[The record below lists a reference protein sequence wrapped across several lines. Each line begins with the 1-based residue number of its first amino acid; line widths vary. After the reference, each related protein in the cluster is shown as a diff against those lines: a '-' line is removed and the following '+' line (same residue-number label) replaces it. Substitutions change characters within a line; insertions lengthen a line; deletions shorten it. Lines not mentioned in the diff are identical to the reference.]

1 MLSNLAAFS
10 HKELNAFLVSSLLCV
25 ATSVLRCLLRLRLI
39 FRTSSAKTLLTMPLS
54 HIAYAS
60 QFLPLRQNPCEQ
72 LEVLRISADRW
83 AKVWQG
89 KLRVPAA
96 LPSVHTAPC
105 SLPPSFLS
113 EVFQDTYV
121 ALYKKAC
128 YSYHGKKATGPD
140 LWEVGLL
147 GALPDRLLFFF
158 FVVCIRLSQWR
169 GRWPSWYLAFMAMI
183 PKPDRD
189 NRSLPRLLCNI
200 AFCGII
206 RKPLASFWGICE
218 VEDWDYCR
226 RGRSALDAA
235 FGCPLSCEVPI
246 RTGEHCGVLLWDIET
261 RFNPQFLMPMHLP
274 SISISLLSF

>member
-1 MLSNLAAFS
+1 MGNAASLLRQVLDRFRNRVFIFAHHCFLLLRSLLKLQISLVNTIHVVSPIAEISTMLSNIAAFS

-83 AKVWQG
+83 AKAWQG

-128 YSYHGKKATGPD
+128 
-140 LWEVGLL
+140 
-147 GALPDRLLFFF
+147 
-158 FVVCIRLSQWR
+158 
-169 GRWPSWYLAFMAMI
+169 
-183 PKPDRD
+183 
-189 NRSLPRLLCNI
+189 
-200 AFCGII
+200 
-206 RKPLASFWGICE
+206 
-218 VEDWDYCR
+218 
-226 RGRSALDAA
+226 
-235 FGCPLSCEVPI
+235 
-246 RTGEHCGVLLWDIET
+246 
-261 RFNPQFLMPMHLP
+261 
-274 SISISLLSF
+274 